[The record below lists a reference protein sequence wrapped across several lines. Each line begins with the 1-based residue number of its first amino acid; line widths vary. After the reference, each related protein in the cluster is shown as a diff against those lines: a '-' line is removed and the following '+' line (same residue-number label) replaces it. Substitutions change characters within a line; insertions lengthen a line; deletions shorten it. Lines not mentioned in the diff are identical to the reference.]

1 MQEQIIQEKDEPPVT
16 GVTAPATTKL
26 GPNRGGAP
34 KNPEV
39 RELPDQIKKIRGK

>member
-16 GVTAPATTKL
+16 GVTAPATKKL
-26 GPNRGGAP
+26 GPNRGGTL

-39 RELPDQIKKIRGK
+39 RELPDQIRKIRGN